1 MAKYTY
7 VNQDTCIA
15 CGACGATAPDIF
27 DYDETGV
34 AFNLIDQ
41 NTGSVKIPKELI
53 NDLEDAY
60 DGCPSESI
68 QVAENPFLQKTKS
81 VSFK

>member
-1 MAKYTY
+1 MSSKYSY
-7 VNQDTCIA
+7 VIQDTCIA

-41 NTGSVKIPKELI
+41 NSGSVKIPKELLD
-53 NDLEDAY
+53 DLEDAFE
-60 DGCPSESI
+60 GCPTGSI
-68 QVAENPFLQKTKS
+68 QLSDKPCVSEKTTERA
-81 VSFK
+81 